1 MAQAQRN
8 RRGQGSPVGRS
19 WVLTPSTG
27 WCSVATEV
35 VKLTTGTGCC
45 SEETKVAATAV
56 QLTTGTGLLL
66 GGDKG
71 GRESG

>member
-1 MAQAQRN
+1 M
-8 RRGQGSPVGRS
+8 
-19 WVLTPSTG
+19 
-27 WCSVATEV
+27 VATEV
-35 VKLTTGTGCC
+35 AATAVKLTTGTGCC